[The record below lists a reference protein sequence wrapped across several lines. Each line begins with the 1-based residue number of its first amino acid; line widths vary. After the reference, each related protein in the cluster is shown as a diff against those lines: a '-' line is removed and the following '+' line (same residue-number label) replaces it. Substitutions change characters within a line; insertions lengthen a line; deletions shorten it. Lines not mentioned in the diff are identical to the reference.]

1 MEEWAEDNYKRRGH
15 IRRDEFSKGIRKE
28 KQRKQNRWEARITV
42 RGVIYK
48 HRASSRY
55 DCEDWLRAVLDK
67 RILPSDTGAD
77 WLRAEQRKDMM
88 ARYRQ
93 MTAINCEEGELIYEY
108 YANGDIA
115 PLSEYIE
122 KSLLPHLVYYCCH
135 TLQLGIKNSI
145 IYSKEAIALLL
156 TKISANRP
164 VMNMTALCKRIC
176 RSKRNGNTYYFDH
189 MPKDMKLVVNK
200 VDYAPLEELWK
211 VTKDRRI

>member
-1 MEEWAEDNYKRRGH
+1 MEEWAEDTYKRRGH
-15 IRRDEFSKGIRKE
+15 IEKDVYSKGIRRE
-28 KQRKQNRWEARITV
+28 KQRKENRWQARIKV
-42 RGVIYK
+42 RGVVYR

-55 DCEDWLRAVLDK
+55 ACEDWLRAVLDK

-77 WLRAEQRKDMM
+77 WLRAEQKKDMM

-93 MTAINCEEGELIYEY
+93 MASINCEEGGLIYNY
-108 YANGDIA
+108 YETGDLE
-115 PLSEYIE
+115 PLREYIE

-135 TLQLGIKNSI
+135 TLQLGLKNSM

-176 RSKRNGNTYYFDH
+176 RTKRNGDTYYFDH
-189 MPKDMKLVVNK
+189 MPKDMRMVVNK
-200 VDYAPLEELWK
+200 VDYAPLEQLWK
-211 VTKDRRI
+211 VTKDKRI